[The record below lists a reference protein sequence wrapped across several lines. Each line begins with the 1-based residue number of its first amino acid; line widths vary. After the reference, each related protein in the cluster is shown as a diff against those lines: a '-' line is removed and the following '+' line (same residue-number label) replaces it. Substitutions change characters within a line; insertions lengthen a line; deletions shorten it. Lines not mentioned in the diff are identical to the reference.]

1 MDIGR
6 GINLCSKLI
15 KNRMNKELED
25 YKITSIQFSVLK
37 FIEMHNDE
45 SRFNTAA
52 NISQMLDMDKPTISA
67 VINRL
72 IEKDYIEKRPH
83 PTDGRAW
90 VLSLT
95 DRYKENSS
103 SMEEK
108 SEEVINLAVCGLN
121 EEEVMYFNR
130 TLSKIIGNLKDFH

>member
-15 KNRMNKELED
+15 KNKMNKELED
-25 YKITSIQFSVLK
+25 YKITSVQFSVLK
-37 FIEMHNDE
+37 FIETHNE
-45 SRFNTAA
+45 ETGYNTAA

-72 IEKDYIEKRPH
+72 IEKNYIEKRPH

-95 DRYKENSS
+95 DQYNENSAF
-103 SMEEK
+103 MEEK

-121 EEEVMYFNR
+121 PEEVMSFNK

>member
-15 KNRMNKELED
+15 KNKMNKELED
-25 YKITSIQFSVLK
+25 YKITSVQFSVLK

-45 SRFNTAA
+45 PSYNTAA

-95 DRYKENSS
+95 DRYKRNSAF
-103 SMEEK
+103 MEEK

-121 EEEVMYFNR
+121 KEEVMHFNK
-130 TLSKIIGNLKDFH
+130 TLNKIIGNLKDFH

>member
-15 KNRMNKELED
+15 KNKMNKELED

-108 SEEVINLAVCGLN
+108 SEEVINWAVCCLN
-121 EEEVMYFNR
+121 EEEVMYFKR
-130 TLSKIIGNLKDFH
+130 TLSKIIGILKDFH

>member
-15 KNRMNKELED
+15 KNKMNKELED
-25 YKITSIQFSVLK
+25 YKITSVQFSVLK
-37 FIEMHNDE
+37 FIETHNDE
-45 SRFNTAA
+45 AGYNTAA

-72 IEKDYIEKRPH
+72 IEKDYIEKRAH

-95 DRYKENSS
+95 DRYKENSAI
-103 SMEEK
+103 MEEK
-108 SEEVINLAVCGLN
+108 SAEVINLAVLGLN
-121 EEEVMYFNR
+121 PEEVMSLNKM
-130 TLSKIIGNLKDFH
+130 LSKIIGNLKDFH

>member
-15 KNRMNKELED
+15 KNKMNKELED

-45 SRFNTAA
+45 SGFNTAA

>member
-1 MDIGR
+1 MF
-6 GINLCSKLI
+6 KA
-15 KNRMNKELED
+15 
-25 YKITSIQFSVLK
+25 Y
-37 FIEMHNDE
+37 NDE
-45 SRFNTAA
+45 PGFNTAA

-95 DRYKENSS
+95 DRYKENSIF
-103 SMEEK
+103 MEQK

-121 EEEVMYFNR
+121 EEEVMYFNK
-130 TLSKIIGNLKDFH
+130 TLNKIIGNLKDFH

>member
-15 KNRMNKELED
+15 KNKMNKELED

>member
-121 EEEVMYFNR
+121 KEEVMYFNR

>member
-15 KNRMNKELED
+15 KNKMNKELED
-25 YKITSIQFSVLK
+25 YKITSVQFSVLK
-37 FIEMHNDE
+37 FIEVHNDE
-45 SRFNTAA
+45 PGFNTAA

-95 DRYKENSS
+95 DRYKENSIF
-103 SMEEK
+103 MEQK

-121 EEEVMYFNR
+121 EEEVMYFNK
-130 TLSKIIGNLKDFH
+130 TLNKIIGNLKDFH

>member
-45 SRFNTAA
+45 SGFNTAA